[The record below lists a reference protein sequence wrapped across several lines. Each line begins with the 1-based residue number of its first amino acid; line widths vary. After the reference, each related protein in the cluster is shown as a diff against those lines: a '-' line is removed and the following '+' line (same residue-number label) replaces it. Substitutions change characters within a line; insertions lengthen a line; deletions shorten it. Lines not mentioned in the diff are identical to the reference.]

1 MKELNVALMLN
12 AKIGEVCVRDSY
24 RAHANAQFD
33 AFVKTQM
40 GVRHLTFDGGCMFTN
55 HFRCVE
61 GPQKH
66 L

>member
-1 MKELNVALMLN
+1 MTLMLN
-12 AKIGEVCVRDSY
+12 AKIGEVCVTDSD
-24 RAHANAQFD
+24 RAHANAPFD
-33 AFVKTQM
+33 TFIKTQM
-40 GVRHLTFDGGCMFTN
+40 GVSHWTFDGGRMFTN